1 MKKFIFIIFKRRYR
15 KIAMNNFLYSKK
27 IGTYRIVNLSGL
39 ILSYIGYFIY
49 KLNLSKNFKF
59 ISCDATPF
67 LENERNSLN
76 IWFGGTNY
84 KIQDAYKSYKNNFVV
99 TASIFTERQ
108 NFIQFY
114 PCELIKKVT
123 FNNPKI
129 AIVMKVTNKSSEE
142 VKLIWERKKTLLTEN
157 LSLVDNEKFWDFL
170 KGDNKKKQSIYIGI
184 KNLLRI
190 YLVKKIKEKFKDKCI
205 IVGTEWKDI
214 FEDSLETNFD
224 LNFMKKIYKGNICVD
239 FLPKDGD
246 EVLNTRSIGIIENG
260 GILLQ
265 AKNYNSD
272 IFFQELSNLITFNSE
287 RELLDLLEKRLF
299 SQDLSNLYEMFLNK
313 FQNKNL
319 NEKTCEKIFSTRL

>member
-1 MKKFIFIIFKRRYR
+1 MKKFIFLIFKRRYR

-27 IGTYRIVNLSGL
+27 IGSYRIVNLSGL
-39 ILSYIGYFIY
+39 ILSYIGYLIY
-49 KLNLSKNFKF
+49 KLNISKNFKF

-84 KIQDAYKSYKNNFVV
+84 KIQNAYKSYKNNFVV

-114 PCELIKKVT
+114 PCKLIKKVT

-142 VKLIWERKKTLLTEN
+142 VKLIWEKKKTLLTKN
-157 LSLVDNEKFWDFL
+157 LSLIDNEKFWNFL

-190 YLVKKIKEKFKDKCI
+190 HLVKKIKEKFKDKCI

-214 FEDSLETNFD
+214 FEDSLESNFD
-224 LNFMKKIYKGNICVD
+224 LNFMKKIYRGNICVD

-265 AKNYNSD
+265 AKNFNSD

-287 RELLDLLEKRLF
+287 RELLDLLEKWLS

-319 NEKTCEKIFSTRL
+319 NEKTCEKIFSIGL

>member
-1 MKKFIFIIFKRRYR
+1 
-15 KIAMNNFLYSKK
+15 MNNFLYSKK
-27 IGTYRIVNLSGL
+27 IGSYRIVNLSGS
-39 ILSYIGYFIY
+39 ILSYIGYLIY
-49 KLNLSKNFKF
+49 KLNISKNFKF

-114 PCELIKKVT
+114 PCNLIKKVT

-129 AIVMKVTNKSSEE
+129 AIAMKVTHKSSEE
-142 VKLIWERKKTLLTEN
+142 VKLIRERKKTLLTEN
-157 LSLVDNEKFWDFL
+157 LSLIDNEKFWDFL
-170 KGDNKKKQSIYIGI
+170 KGDYKKKQSIYIGI
-184 KNLLRI
+184 KNLMRI
-190 YLVKKIKEKFKDKCI
+190 HLVKKIKEKFKDKCI

-214 FEDSLETNFD
+214 FEDSLESNFD
-224 LNFMKKIYKGNICVD
+224 LNFMKKIYRGNICVD

-260 GILLQ
+260 RILLQ
-265 AKNYNSD
+265 AKNFNSD

-287 RELLDLLEKRLF
+287 RELLDLLEKQLS

-319 NEKTCEKIFSTRL
+319 NEKTCEKIFSIGF